1 MNDKKKK
8 SNAYGK
14 VPYRWIFLSLVAILI
29 FVFFSYIAPKLSSA
43 SLQLN
48 IAEKT
53 ISINTTQL
61 SVDHKKV
68 EAIDP
73 KDHFV
78 DSSLGFI
85 FKRPLSG
92 GWSKPKTING
102 FSEYLKA
109 KNVSLH
115 QMLIEQLEANLK
127 FDPYGPAIMDM
138 VSVRMTKGKTV
149 NLKITGETTNE
160 LIERIIS
167 GKPNEI
173 MESEKML
180 LRKAIIG
187 FEEMDYTNEIVIQ
200 RFDKGI
206 LESAPI
212 KISLPNFAV
221 KILAGNSIYIDRL
234 VANERTVLAGGSIK
248 LNDVLVDGQKRSFR
262 FDRLFLI
269 TESQEAFYMVDI
281 GFSPDTES
289 SLQVWE
295 DLRAILNSFRVL
307 EG

>member
-221 KILAGNSIYIDRL
+221 KVLAGNSIYIDRL